1 MIREITINNIALID
15 NLTISFDEGFNVLTG
30 ETGAG
35 KSIIIDSVNLA
46 LGERADREL
55 IQTGKDCARVEVLF
69 HLQNPEQVNHILA
82 GYGIEPEED
91 GSLLLMR
98 ELTRQGKNI
107 CRINGRS
114 VTLSMLREVSKHL
127 VDVHG
132 QHQHQSLL
140 SAESHINFL
149 DRLGGSELE
158 SRKADLKQAW
168 NQWRS
173 VKREIDKILGLNKDG
188 ERRKD
193 ILKYQIDEIS
203 KANLQTGEEEE
214 LRKERAILIHSEK
227 IMSTVND
234 SYQELY
240 SGAGT
245 SSSISDRLAMVISQ
259 MQTIQNIDEP
269 LDSIISQLESIQYS
283 LEDSILSL
291 RSYKDQFEFDPLRL
305 ENIEIRIDEIQ
316 SIKRKYGNTV
326 EEVLKLKDEMEAELD
341 MLENSQEKLESL
353 QRESQLLYQDVLAKC
368 RQVSCI
374 RKEKAKYLEQEL
386 IKHLTDLNMDKTRF
400 KVSITTPDLNS
411 IEDSSK
417 ANISE
422 NGFDLVEFLI
432 SPNPGEP
439 LKPLAKIIS
448 GGEMSRIMLA
458 FKSILGHMDEIPTM
472 IFDEIDVGISG
483 RTAASVAKKI
493 GAISRSRQVICVTHL
508 PQIASM
514 ADGHYVIEKNTL
526 GSHTSTT
533 VSKLSAE
540 KRKEE
545 VARMIGGS
553 SVTQLSLDH
562 ASELISSAAKY
573 KGK

>member
-1 MIREITINNIALID
+1 
-15 NLTISFDEGFNVLTG
+15 
-30 ETGAG
+30 
-35 KSIIIDSVNLA
+35 
-46 LGERADREL
+46 
-55 IQTGKDCARVEVLF
+55 
-69 HLQNPEQVNHILA
+69 
-82 GYGIEPEED
+82 
-91 GSLLLMR
+91 
-98 ELTRQGKNI
+98 
-107 CRINGRS
+107 
-114 VTLSMLREVSKHL
+114 
-127 VDVHG
+127 
-132 QHQHQSLL
+132 
-140 SAESHINFL
+140 
-149 DRLGGSELE
+149 
-158 SRKADLKQAW
+158 
-168 NQWRS
+168 
-173 VKREIDKILGLNKDG
+173 
-188 ERRKD
+188 
-193 ILKYQIDEIS
+193 
-203 KANLQTGEEEE
+203 
-214 LRKERAILIHSEK
+214 
-227 IMSTVND
+227 
-234 SYQELY
+234 
-240 SGAGT
+240 
-245 SSSISDRLAMVISQ
+245 
-259 MQTIQNIDEP
+259 
-269 LDSIISQLESIQYS
+269 
-283 LEDSILSL
+283 
-291 RSYKDQFEFDPLRL
+291 
-305 ENIEIRIDEIQ
+305 
-316 SIKRKYGNTV
+316 
-326 EEVLKLKDEMEAELD
+326 
-341 MLENSQEKLESL
+341 
-353 QRESQLLYQDVLAKC
+353 
-368 RQVSCI
+368 
-374 RKEKAKYLEQEL
+374 
-386 IKHLTDLNMDKTRF
+386 LTDLNMDKTRF